1 VSYGSALLETAVPGA
16 AMKTRTLW
24 VTAALLAIGTQ
35 AYAQSYPSKAIR
47 VVVTF
52 PAGGAADI
60 LARSIGQE
68 LTRAWNQQ
76 IVVDNRP
83 GAGGN
88 IGADFVAKAAPDGY
102 TLLLAAVTTHAASV
116 SLYSKLPYN
125 VEKDLAPITLA
136 ANVSHILLTHPSLPV
151 KTVKE
156 LIALAKGKP
165 GALNWGLQGN
175 GTLSHLETELF
186 KTLAG
191 VQVTLVPYKG
201 SAPGLTDL
209 MAGNIQVFFD
219 SVPPALPHVQA
230 GKLRGIAVAASK
242 RSPAIPDLPTI
253 GESLKGFEA
262 DNWFGVMAPAGT
274 PPDVIAKLNAEV
286 VRILSNREIQKAML
300 VRGAVLHPSTPAE
313 FAAVLKSDIAK
324 WGKVARAAGVRIE

>member
-1 VSYGSALLETAVPGA
+1 MRKTNAWLAAAVF
-16 AMKTRTLW
+16 
-24 VTAALLAIGTQ
+24 AIGTH
-35 AYAQSYPSKAIR
+35 AYAQTYPARAIR

-76 IVVDNRP
+76 VVVDNRP

-102 TLLLAAVTTHAASV
+102 TLLLAAVTTHASSV

-156 LIALAKGKP
+156 LIALAKAKP

-242 RSPAIPDLPTI
+242 RSPAVPDLPTI

-274 PPDVIAKLNAEV
+274 PADIIARINTEV
-286 VRILSNREIQKAML
+286 VRILTNRDIQKMML
-300 VRGAVLHPSTPAE
+300 ARGAVLHPSTPAE

>member
-1 VSYGSALLETAVPGA
+1 MSSRFTWFAVIGFALAATGA
-16 AMKTRTLW
+16 L
-24 VTAALLAIGTQ
+24 
-35 AYAQSYPSKAIR
+35 AQSYPAKPVR
-47 VVVTF
+47 VIVPF
-52 PAGGAADI
+52 PAAGAADI

-68 LTRAWNQQ
+68 LTKVWNQQ

-88 IGADFVAKAAPDGY
+88 IGADLVAKAAPDGH
-102 TLLLAAVTTHAASV
+102 TLLLAAATTHASSV

-125 VEKDLAPITLA
+125 LEKDLVPVTLA
-136 ANVSHILLTHPSLPV
+136 ANISHILLTHPSLPV

-156 LIALAKGKP
+156 LVTLAKSQPGK
-165 GALNWGLQGN
+165 LNWGLQGN

-186 KTLAG
+186 KGLAG
-191 VQVTLVPYKG
+191 VQMNLVPYKG

-209 MAGNIQVFFD
+209 IAGHIQVFFD

-230 GKLRGIAVAASK
+230 GKLRGIAVAGSK
-242 RSPAIPDLPTI
+242 RSPAVPELPTI

-274 PPDVIAKLNAEV
+274 PRDVVTKLNTEIV
-286 VRILSNREIQKAML
+286 KILSNPEIQKMML
-300 VRGAVLHPSTPAE
+300 ARGAVLHPSTPGE
-313 FAAVLKSDIAK
+313 FAAVIKSDIAK
-324 WGKVARAAGVRIE
+324 WGKVARAAGIKIE